1 MTIFTISLIRHTQ
14 ISVIVM
20 LNTVCAFAICLEIT
34 SISGP
39 FGEMFWISAAN
50 GFTNQINKKQPEI
63 LKIQCATAVLF
74 ASFDC
79 PILARS
85 AVIVVPI
92 LSPKRIGIAPASPS
106 ILVTPSGPGW
116 EAKFCKTAIV
126 ALLLCT
132 TSVINVPTATPST
145 GICATRPIKSVNT
158 GLDANG
164 FMTSPIVSIPRNKRP
179 KAKIVWPI
187 LFTFSDF
194 VTNEIRNPIKIIT

>member
-20 LNTVCAFAICLEIT
+20 LNTVCAFAICLEIA

-92 LSPKRIGIAPASPS
+92 LSPKE
-106 ILVTPSGPGW
+106 SG
-116 EAKFCKTAIV
+116 
-126 ALLLCT
+126 LLLQAQVY
-132 TSVINVPTATPST
+132 S
-145 GICATRPIKSVNT
+145 
-158 GLDANG
+158 
-164 FMTSPIVSIPRNKRP
+164 
-179 KAKIVWPI
+179 
-187 LFTFSDF
+187 
-194 VTNEIRNPIKIIT
+194 